1 MNGCAPGLALIERL
15 KATRKWAITISMS
28 DQFFDTP
35 WCMITIYNF
44 ENRADYF
51 CDALI
56 HSWCGRKT
64 FDAFQSETSIFKFLL
79 CSVDVRGRGLRLARL
94 KKS

>member
-1 MNGCAPGLALIERL
+1 
-15 KATRKWAITISMS
+15 MS

-51 CDALI
+51 LRGVDSQEVVSLFLFTI
-56 HSWCGRKT
+56 ERLFFVKDKT
-64 FDAFQSETSIFKFLL
+64 KGML
-79 CSVDVRGRGLRLARL
+79 G
-94 KKS
+94 KKK